1 MSETAR
7 GVFEF
12 EYAKAAVAIVDAE
25 QGDLLQADV
34 GVDSAGE
41 GVALDAIVLDG
52 GEVPGNDGFG
62 NGGIGGG
69 AVDDGDF
76 GLEGDAERDVGGIS
90 ADGAEH
96 GPDFVVV
103 GEFYHF
109 IAGCAPDGL
118 IVVDHQLEGLASVG
132 AAGVGF
138 FDGELCSVKHGGAE
152 ALVGMVLD
160 GAEEADS
167 HFVYFF
173 RL

>member
-1 MSETAR
+1 MTEAAR

-25 QGDLLQADV
+25 QGDLLQADI

-41 GVALDAIVLDG
+41 GVALYAIVLDG

-69 AVDDGDF
+69 AVDDGNF
-76 GLEGDAERDVGGIS
+76 GFEGDAERDVGGIS

-103 GEFYHF
+103 GEFHHF

-138 FDGELCSVKHGGAE
+138 FDGELCSVKHGRAE

-173 RL
+173 GL